1 MLPGA
6 MIVLLLTPLSL
17 VHAQWYQHQELM
29 ENVWVLGDHGSDNSY
44 LVIGSD
50 SALLIDTGLGI
61 ADLRSVAEK
70 ITRRPLIVV
79 NTHAHPDHVGAN
91 YQFERVYIHPA
102 DSGTARTFMA
112 PRSGEGSAGM
122 MTGGET
128 PLPEEIYSG
137 KVHSTRLVPVKEGHL
152 FRLGGRTIEVME
164 TPGHT
169 PGGICL
175 IDKEHKLL
183 FSGDNNNSLVWLFL
197 PGCLPLSDYLGTLEK
212 QRSRMEEYDTLLPG
226 HGPPMDSGFIL
237 DQIACVRAILDG
249 TCTSKP
255 YESFA
260 GNARLC
266 TSGRSSVAFNPEN
279 L

>member
-1 MLPGA
+1 
-6 MIVLLLTPLSL
+6 
-17 VHAQWYQHQELM
+17 M
-29 ENVWVLGDHGSDNSY
+29 EHVWVLEDHGSDNSY

-50 SALLIDTGLGI
+50 SALLVDTGLGL

-70 ITRRPLIVV
+70 ITDRPLIVV
-79 NTHAHPDHVGAN
+79 NTHAHPDHVGAD
-91 YQFERVYIHPA
+91 YQFAKVYIHPA
-102 DSGTARTFMA
+102 DSGTARSFMA
-112 PRSGEGSAGM
+112 PQSREGSAGM
-122 MTGGET
+122 MAGGEA
-128 PLPEEIYSG
+128 PLPGEIYSG
-137 KVHSTRLVPVKEGHL
+137 EVHSTRLIPVKEGHR
-152 FRLGGRTIEVME
+152 FRLGGRTLEVME

-183 FSGDNNNSLVWLFL
+183 FSGDNNNGLVWLFL
-197 PGCLPLSDYLGTLEK
+197 PGCLPLSDYLVTLEK

-237 DQIACVRAILDG
+237 DQITCVRAILDG
-249 TCTSKP
+249 TCESEP

-266 TSGRSSVAFNPEN
+266 TWGRSSVAFNPDN